1 MMSRIARLLPF
12 STWFRGYGWN
22 PLKIDLISGLTVA
35 LVLIPQSMAYAQ
47 LAGLPAHYGLYA
59 SFLPP
64 MIAALFGSSR
74 QLATGPVAVVSLMTS
89 ASLEPLA
96 AAGSTGFIEYAVLLA
111 LMVGVFQFAIGALRL
126 GVVVNFLSHPVVNGF
141 TNAAALIIA
150 TSQLGKIFGVSV
162 ESGEHHY
169 ETVMRVVSAAMKW
182 THLPTLGMA
191 VLAFAVMLGVRR
203 LNPRLPNVLIAVVIT
218 TVLSATVDFEH
229 DESVAAERVASP
241 GLTELVEEFNRAVT
255 ARIEVDT
262 VRSEG
267 TEITD
272 AIEHGTGEFCQ
283 RCHSNRPIE
292 RLTLGPDI
300 DDAPATSE
308 HLLALHQLAGL
319 LDAHAFEVKEQV
331 AIARSKL
338 RDLVF
343 VRVEDS
349 GPYAGFYDPTLV
361 PEGAVIDKRRWRL
374 KVGNRPLDPA
384 HLQLMGGGA
393 VVGSIPRGLPDP
405 RLPKIDMRVI
415 PKLIV
420 PAVIISLLGFMEAI
434 SIAKAMAA
442 KTGQRVDPNQELI
455 GQGIA
460 NIIGS
465 VGRSYPTSGSF
476 SRSAVNLQAGAMTG
490 MSSVFTSL
498 TVVIVLLFFTPLL
511 YHLPQAVLAAVIMM
525 AVVGLVNV
533 SGFIHA
539 WRAQWYDGTISIITF
554 VSTLL
559 FAPHLDR
566 GIMIG
571 VVLSLGVFLYKSMRP
586 TVTSL
591 SRHGDDTLR
600 SAFIHDL
607 QECIYIDLVRFDAPL
622 FFANATYLEDQI
634 NERLRAK
641 KDLRHLIIVG
651 NAISDIDASGEEAL
665 SLLVDRVRSS
675 GVEISLSGVNESVM
689 EVLERTH
696 LIERIGRDRIFPTM
710 ERAVRTVYA
719 EAHADGC
726 EESCPLEGA
735 LPAGRKAAEQGE
747 G

>member
-1 MMSRIARLLPF
+1 MSMMNRVLPF
-12 STWFRGYGWN
+12 IVWFRGYTWSAF
-22 PLKIDLISGLTVA
+22 KIDLVSGLTVA

-96 AAGSTGFIEYAVLLA
+96 TAGSQGFIEYAILLA
-111 LMVGVFQFAIGALRL
+111 LLVGSFQFAIGALRL

-150 TSQLGKIFGVSV
+150 TSQLGKIFGVTV

-169 ETVMRVVSAAMKW
+169 ETVMRVVAAALEW

-191 VLAFAVMLGVRR
+191 VLAFVIMFGLRK

-218 TVLSATVDFEH
+218 TVLAAALGFEH
-229 DESVAAERVASP
+229 NETVAVRDLTAP
-241 GLTELVEEFNRAVT
+241 GLAEHIAEFNLAIA
-255 ARIEVDT
+255 ARQEVDE

-267 TEITD
+267 TAITRTVTD
-272 AIEHGTGEFCQ
+272 STAEFCQ
-283 RCHSNRPIE
+283 RCHASRPVRRFTDGAVFHDMAE
-292 RLTLGPDI
+292 DSHR
-300 DDAPATSE
+300 
-308 HLLALHQLAGL
+308 LLALHQLAGL
-319 LDAHAFEVKEQV
+319 LDAHAVEVKEHV
-331 AIARSKL
+331 ADERTVLRSL
-338 RDLVF
+338 AF
-343 VRVEDS
+343 VRVPE
-349 GPYAGFYDPTLV
+349 GEPGAGFYESGRAPTGV
-361 PEGAVIDKRRWRL
+361 RNDGRRWRL
-374 KVGNRPLDPA
+374 RVGNAPIDPDR
-384 HLQLMGGGA
+384 LVLMGGGA
-393 VVGSIPRGLPDP
+393 VVGAIPRGLPGLSLPHVDTTVIP
-405 RLPKIDMRVI
+405 RLLM
-415 PKLIV
+415 

-460 NIIGS
+460 NILGS

-476 SRSAVNLQAGAMTG
+476 SRSAVNLQAGALTG
-490 MSSVFTSL
+490 LSSVITSL
-498 TVVIVLLFFTPLL
+498 AVVVVLLFFTPLL

-525 AVVGLVNV
+525 AVIGLVNV
-533 SGFIHA
+533 SGFVHA
-539 WRAQWYDGTISIITF
+539 WKAQWYDGAISIITF
-554 VSTLL
+554 VSTLA

-566 GIMIG
+566 GIMVG

-591 SRHGDDTLR
+591 SRHDDDSMR
-600 SAFIHDL
+600 SALVHGL
-607 QECIYIDLVRFDAPL
+607 EECIYIDLVRFEGPL

-641 KDLRHLIIVG
+641 RDLRHIIIVS

-675 GVEISLSGVNESVM
+675 GVGISFSGVNESVM
-689 EVLERTH
+689 QVFERTH

-710 ERAVRTVYA
+710 ERAVRSIHD
-719 EAHADGC
+719 EAHVNSR
-726 EESCPLEGA
+726 EPSCPLARVLEPRPLA
-735 LPAGRKAAEQGE
+735 IEKGE
-747 G
+747 A